1 MNMMISYQ
9 ELVRT
14 FPNPACVRST
24 IISLSILSNCPQY
37 IMESPISALVLVI
50 FNIWSL
56 ADGTTL
62 IVFPS
67 IDLLFLSVI

>member
-1 MNMMISYQ
+1 
-9 ELVRT
+9 
-14 FPNPACVRST
+14 
-24 IISLSILSNCPQY
+24 
-37 IMESPISALVLVI
+37 MESPISALVLVI